1 MNVRQFTVTL
11 FIAFFIN
18 MFLSCANK
26 YSSDPNKDLLE
37 KIKQHKKNAP
47 YKALALS
54 DTLINAA
61 KKIKD
66 TISIS
71 EGYLQKGLITMH
83 LGDYE
88 KAVTIFNAQLKSL
101 NNEKYS
107 KMKCRYFIGIGNAY
121 ILHGENLNAMQFYEK
136 AAKISQQKKYK
147 DLFYIS
153 QVNLAKVKRN
163 IGDRKEALKVY
174 KEYYARAKELNI
186 DKDRKARILMGIGGT
201 FLTLNKP
208 DSALYYSKIGL
219 KISTELKD
227 DILNS
232 YFYHDMGIAYVQK
245 REYIEALRNLNKS
258 KEYIES
264 IQNNERLAESLFYF
278 GKSHYGLENY
288 ALAAEHFEK
297 VILLVDTSEKID
309 NLEFRPQEL
318 LSTYELLVECYRK
331 LGKDEELIELVESN
345 KNNLGKEINKNNNEV
360 KITLYR
366 KQNETLANVL
376 KQKNQ
381 ETKLQK
387 GLIII
392 AFSLLFLALL
402 ALFYYKNKSKNNK
415 KKFDAL
421 MQKQEQVNKVEKSV
435 SNQININD
443 ARVAEILKRLDKI
456 EKQEYYLESNCTL
469 ANMAKKLKTN
479 TTYLTKI
486 LKEQKQKTFY
496 QYLNELR
503 INYAIKRLHEDKKF
517 RKYSIRHIAQEVGY
531 KSPESFAKHFK
542 KTTEINPSYYIK
554 EIEKRS
560 AASKL

>member
-1 MNVRQFTVTL
+1 MNNMNVRQFAITL
-11 FIAFFIN
+11 FVVFFIN
-18 MFLSCANK
+18 MFLSCADK
-26 YSSDPNKDLLE
+26 YSNEPNKDLLE
-37 KIKQHKKNAP
+37 KIKQYKKNAP

-54 DTLINAA
+54 DTLISAA

-83 LGDYE
+83 LGDCE
-88 KAVTIFNAQLKSL
+88 KAVTIFKTQLKLL

-121 ILHGENLNAMQFYEK
+121 ILYGENLNAMKFYEK
-136 AAKISQQKKYK
+136 AAQISQEKKYK
-147 DLFYIS
+147 DLFYFS
-153 QVNLAKVKRN
+153 QINLAKVKRN
-163 IGDRKEALKVY
+163 IGDRKEALIVY
-174 KEYYARAKELNI
+174 KKYYARVKELKI
-186 DKDRKARILMGIGGT
+186 DEDRKARILMGIGGT

-219 KISTELKD
+219 KISTDLKD
-227 DILNS
+227 EILNS

-245 REYIEALRNLNKS
+245 REYLEALKNLNKS
-258 KEYIES
+258 KKYIES

-278 GKSHYGLENY
+278 GKSHYGLEDY
-288 ALAAEHFEK
+288 ELAAEHFEK
-297 VILLVDTSEKID
+297 VILLVDTSEKIE

-331 LGKDEELIELVESN
+331 LGKGKQLIELVESN
-345 KNNLGKEINKNNNEV
+345 KNNLGEEINKNNNEV
-360 KITLYR
+360 KITLYK
-366 KQNETLANVL
+366 KQNQTLASVL

-381 ETKLQK
+381 ESKLQK

-392 AFSLLFLALL
+392 VFSLLILTLL

-421 MQKQEQVNKVEKSV
+421 IQKQKQINKVEKSV
-435 SNQININD
+435 SNEININD

-456 EKQEYYLESNCTL
+456 EKQEYYLESSCTL
-469 ANMAKKLKTN
+469 ASMAKKIKTN

-517 RKYSIRHIAQEVGY
+517 QKYSIKHVAIEVGY
-531 KSPESFAKHFK
+531 KSPESFTKHFK
-542 KTTEINPSYYIK
+542 KATGIFPSYYIK
-554 EIEKRS
+554 ELLKG
-560 AASKL
+560 